1 MKAKIQKNAEE
12 MTQLRVEKIKKMLL
26 LPLQLMTLMIVKLQ
40 MEHITTSA

>member
-26 LPLQLMTLMIVKLQ
+26 LPLQLMMLMIVKLQ